1 MSTEKMLRFFSNI
14 YKKKSSEKKIILK
27 SSETDAQ
34 NIILN
39 SEKINVQQK
48 KYPKIFLTLKHK
60 NLGGLQILN

>member
-1 MSTEKMLRFFSNI
+1 MSTKKNVEFFSNI

-48 KYPKIFLTLKHK
+48 FFPKNFLTLKQK
-60 NLGGLQILN
+60 NLGGLQN